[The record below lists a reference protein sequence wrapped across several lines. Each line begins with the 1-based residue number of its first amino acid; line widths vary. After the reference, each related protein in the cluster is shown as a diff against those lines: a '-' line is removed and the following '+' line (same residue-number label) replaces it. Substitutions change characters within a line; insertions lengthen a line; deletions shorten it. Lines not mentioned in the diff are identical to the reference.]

1 MVDSAPANYAISN
14 RLPLCARYLVVCGRT
29 ASWRPSTCGSGDG
42 SQVLW
47 AVGAL
52 ASGETEI
59 LGAWLAQDVNRP
71 TWAPV
76 EDDLRRRGVER
87 IRVLVTEDSAVQA
100 ANFPGSPTLV
110 SQLACMPE
118 SMSSLGLAARQCRI
132 VERTVLLAERISA
145 LIRRRLSR
153 MAPINAA
160 ADALERVAG
169 SLAQAQ
175 RRIDMSTDIFR
186 GALHRPSGQ
195 GAPRAITGQRLIMP
209 TSARGMAR

>member
-1 MVDSAPANYAISN
+1 
-14 RLPLCARYLVVCGRT
+14 
-29 ASWRPSTCGSGDG
+29 
-42 SQVLW
+42 VLW